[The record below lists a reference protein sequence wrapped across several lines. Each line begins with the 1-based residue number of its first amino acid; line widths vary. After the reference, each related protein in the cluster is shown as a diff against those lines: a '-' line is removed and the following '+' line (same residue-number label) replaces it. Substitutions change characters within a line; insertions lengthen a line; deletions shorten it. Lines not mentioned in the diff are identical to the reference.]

1 MQVFFSSHTFF
12 VETCQIFFLERW
24 NFITSQAMECADTQG
39 CLLDESENC
48 MKINLHESVSFPV
61 NIIDD
66 KKGKGSYISYI
77 ILYILQ
83 LLLYIIES

>member
-61 NIIDD
+61 NIIED
-66 KKGKGSYISYI
+66 KKVRAHTFR
-77 ILYILQ
+77 ILFYMSCSFYYTL
-83 LLLYIIES
+83 